1 MKKIEVVPPYCTALI
16 ALGYYDGPTEG
27 VGWLQSGD
35 TVYFRMMGWDKEQ
48 WRRLFAAIPLA
59 PSLAINFREKLRNH
73 EVERHPIWAPN
84 AKNELPEVPAM
95 VTMFKHE
102 VQRIVAQTSDLYLVE
117 SHNLVS
123 DTPRVLKVEGEE
135 LLRVLARMKTNQVI
149 TAQSECV
156 LEEFIAGLSVI

>member
-1 MKKIEVVPPYCTALI
+1 
-16 ALGYYDGPTEG
+16 
-27 VGWLQSGD
+27 
-35 TVYFRMMGWDKEQ
+35 
-48 WRRLFAAIPLA
+48 
-59 PSLAINFREKLRNH
+59 
-73 EVERHPIWAPN
+73 
-84 AKNELPEVPAM
+84 
-95 VTMFKHE
+95 MFKHE

-117 SHNLVS
+117 SHNLIS